1 MDEIERQV
9 GDLINRA
16 EKFDVGDVSE
26 LLRDSLEGI
35 KLAAKSIEILENM
48 REIRGDIG
56 EWPE

>member
-1 MDEIERQV
+1 MDEIERLV
-9 GDLINRA
+9 GDLIRRA
-16 EKFDVGDVSE
+16 EEFDVSDIPE

-48 REIRGDIG
+48 REVRSNIG

>member
-1 MDEIERQV
+1 MDEIERLV
-9 GDLINRA
+9 GDLIKRS
-16 EKFDVGDVSE
+16 EKFDVGDIPE

-48 REIRGDIG
+48 REIRNNIG

>member
-9 GDLINRA
+9 GDLIKRA
-16 EKFDVGDVSE
+16 EKFDVGDVTQV
-26 LLRDSLEGI
+26 LVDSLEGI

-48 REIRGDIG
+48 REIRSNIG

>member
-9 GDLINRA
+9 GDLIKRA
-16 EKFDVGDVSE
+16 DKFDVGGVSE
-26 LLRDSLEGI
+26 LLRDSLDGI

-48 REIRGDIG
+48 REIRSNIG

>member
-1 MDEIERQV
+1 MDEIERQI
-9 GDLINRA
+9 GDLIKRA
-16 EKFDVGDVSE
+16 DRFGVGDVSE

-48 REIRGDIG
+48 REIRSNIG

>member
-9 GDLINRA
+9 GDLIKRA
-16 EKFDVGDVSE
+16 DEFDVGDVSE

-35 KLAAKSIEILENM
+35 KLASKSIEILENM
-48 REIRGDIG
+48 REIRSNIG

>member
-9 GDLINRA
+9 GDLIKRS
-16 EKFDVGDVSE
+16 EEFDAGDIPE
-26 LLRDSLEGI
+26 LLRDSLESI

-48 REIRGDIG
+48 REIRSNIG

>member
-9 GDLINRA
+9 GDLIKRA
-16 EKFDVGDVSE
+16 DEFDVGDVSE

-48 REIRGDIG
+48 REIRSNIG

>member
-9 GDLINRA
+9 GDLIKRS
-16 EKFDVGDVSE
+16 EEFDAIDITQV
-26 LLRDSLEGI
+26 LADSLEGI

-48 REIRGDIG
+48 REIRSNIG

>member
-9 GDLINRA
+9 GDLIKRA
-16 EKFDVGDVSE
+16 EKFDAGDIPE

-35 KLAAKSIEILENM
+35 KLANKSIEILENM
-48 REIRGDIG
+48 REIRSNIA